1 MSSKVKPIPD
11 GYHTVTPYLIVEGVP
26 KLIEF
31 LKKAFNA
38 EIVEEITVNGMVTH
52 AEVKIGNSMVM
63 MGEAR
68 GEHSPMPAMFYLYV
82 EDTDATYK
90 QAIAAGGISVMEPT
104 DQFYGD
110 RNGGVKDHCG
120 NQWWIGT
127 RQEIITKEELQKRTE
142 LKMLQKTTG

>member
-1 MSSKVKPIPD
+1 MASKVKPIPN

-38 EIVEEITVNGMVTH
+38 EVVEEIKVKGMVTH
-52 AEVKIGNSMVM
+52 AEVKIGSSMVM

-68 GEHSPMPAMFYLYV
+68 GEHTPMPSMFYLYV

-127 RQEIITKEELQKRTE
+127 RQEEISKEELQKRTE
-142 LKMLQKTTG
+142 QKMLQKAN

>member
-1 MSSKVKPIPD
+1 MASKVKPIPD

-38 EIVEEITVNGMVTH
+38 EVVEEIKVDGMVTH
-52 AEVKIGNSMVM
+52 AEVKIGSSMIM

-68 GEHSPMPAMFYLYV
+68 GEHTPMPSMFYLYV

-90 QAIAAGGISVMEPT
+90 QAVAAGGISVMEPT

-127 RQEIITKEELQKRTE
+127 RQEEISKEELQKRTE
-142 LKMLQKTTG
+142 QKMLQKAN